1 MAYMNQE
8 TKTRIAQKLKPILK
22 EFGVKGTL
30 SVRNHS
36 TLVLKLRSGAVDF
49 ASDFTGKATNG
60 PDLYVNPYYYR
71 EHFVGRSQAFLNEVM
86 HVMNDGNWDRSDIQ
100 TDYFDVGWYTDIKIG
115 EWNKPY
121 QVAA

>member
-22 EFGVKGTL
+22 EFGVKGSL

-49 ASDFTGKATNG
+49 AGDFIGKSTNG
-60 PDLYVNPYYYR
+60 SDPYVNPYYYR
-71 EHFVGRSQAFLNEVM
+71 EHFAGRSQAFLNEVM

-100 TDYFDVGWYTDIKIG
+100 TDYFDVGWYSDIKIG

-121 QVAA
+121 QVTA

>member
-36 TLVLKLRSGAVDF
+36 VLVLKLRSGAVDF
-49 ASDFTGKATNG
+49 DADYTGDTTYGRNT
-60 PDLYVNPYYYR
+60 DVNVYHYR
-71 EHFVGRSQAFLNEVM
+71 NHYQGRSREFLNQALV
-86 HVMNDGNWDRSDIQ
+86 VMNDGNWDQSDIQ